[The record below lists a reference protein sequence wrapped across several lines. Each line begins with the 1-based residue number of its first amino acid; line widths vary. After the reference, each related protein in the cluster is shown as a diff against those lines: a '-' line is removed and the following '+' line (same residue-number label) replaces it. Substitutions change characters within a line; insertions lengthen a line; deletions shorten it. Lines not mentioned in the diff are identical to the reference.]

1 MMKKVLVGVLGVLLV
16 VLIGI
21 GGYIY
26 KIIDAISGAG
36 ELAKG
41 DSQWQEWEGDSDN
54 FGIPEDAPTEDDTE
68 AVHVLLLGTDRRNQ
82 NENGRSDAIL
92 IATLDKKN
100 GQLKLT
106 SIMRDL
112 YVPIPG
118 RKDNRINAAYSFGGP
133 KLAMQTINQ
142 NFKLNITRYVTVD
155 FFGLEEIIDAMGGVD
170 IDVKEKEVNH
180 LNKIVRELNN
190 LDKKNRTSPGISGAG
205 LQTLNGRQAVAYSRI
220 RKVGHGDAE
229 RTERQRRVLSA
240 MFNKMKS
247 INPLKLPDLIASII
261 PYADTNIPISEM
273 ISLGTSVLG
282 VKDKHIY
289 QYRVPADNTFSS
301 QRIRGMAVYVPDL
314 EANRELLHQFLYEKA
329 TLTTE

>member
-26 KIIDAISGAG
+26 RIIDAISEA
-36 ELAKG
+36 EQMARENP
-41 DSQWQEWEGDSDN
+41 QWKEWEDDSDN
-54 FGIPEDAPTEDDTE
+54 FGIPEEAPPEKDTE
-68 AVHVLLLGTDRRNQ
+68 VINVLLLGTDRRNP

-112 YVPIPG
+112 YVSIPG

-142 NFKLNITRYVTVD
+142 NFNLNITRYVTVD
-155 FFGLEEIIDAMGGVD
+155 FFGLEEIINAMGGVD
-170 IDVKEKEVNH
+170 IDVKEKEVKH
-180 LNKIVRELNN
+180 LNNIIAQLND
-190 LDKKNRTSPGISGAG
+190 LDKKNRTSPGITKAG

-247 INPLKLPDLIASII
+247 INPLKLPDLVASII
-261 PYADTNIPISEM
+261 PYADTNIPISE
-273 ISLGTSVLG
+273 IITLGTSVLG

-301 QRIRGMAVYVPDL
+301 QRIRGMAVYVPDI
-314 EANRELLHQFLYEKA
+314 EKNRELLHQFLYEKA
-329 TLTTE
+329 TLTTN